1 MVGTENDLPY
11 DLIASVLG
19 KEFTIG
25 QTPMQRDPGSE
36 IVIIAP
42 PVETPIDLTSIRTC
56 TDASNVARFVGG
68 RGLSPLECLGFD
80 EGLLWKSGATATKDG
95 RVVVPNK
102 FPYTDVLYRAA
113 VLNAINHADS
123 VEVRCAP
130 SSCTLDNHD
139 R

>member
-1 MVGTENDLPY
+1 MGTENDLPY
-11 DLIASVLG
+11 DLIASLMG

-42 PVETPIDLTSIRTC
+42 PVETPIDLESFRMC

-68 RGLSPLECLGFD
+68 RGLSPLECLGFEED
-80 EGLLWKSGATATKDG
+80 LLWKSATPTKDG

-113 VLNAINHADS
+113 ALNAITHTHS
-123 VEVRCAP
+123 VEVRCTLT
-130 SSCTLDNHD
+130 SCVLDNRD